1 MLINQHDTSWQNDLP
16 TRVDEMGNFLI
27 YILHGTNM
35 HNLLARIETAF
46 DVPRLQRVMFPFD
59 LSQYTTD
66 AHNEIFV
73 LFGSMEIF
81 IGIATQLRYAWAIF
95 LTGTF

>member
-35 HNLLARIETAF
+35 HNLVARIETAF
-46 DVPRLQRVMFPFD
+46 DMPRLRRVMFPFD
-59 LSQYTTD
+59 LGQYTPD
-66 AHNEIFV
+66 VHNGIFLLFASVEIFMA
-73 LFGSMEIF
+73 LQRNRDIIE
-81 IGIATQLRYAWAIF
+81 QY
-95 LTGTF
+95 